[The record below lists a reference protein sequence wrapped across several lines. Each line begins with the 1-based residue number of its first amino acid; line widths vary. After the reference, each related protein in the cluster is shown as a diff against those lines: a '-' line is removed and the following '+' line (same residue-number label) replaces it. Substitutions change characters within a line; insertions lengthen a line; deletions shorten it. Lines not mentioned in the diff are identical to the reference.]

1 MGTNDKRKDFI
12 DDDIFENNIE
22 EKINELYEKTRQIVE
37 INKNTPE
44 TDNEILKNINTYFS
58 EIGIW
63 DNTIDV
69 FVETESCRKLEDEK
83 NNNNGI
89 NPFDKKHLRNI
100 IATQFD
106 GYMDNDKELVANMI
120 FMANRMS
127 KIPEMIMSNIGWDE
141 KKKNNLKNIL
151 MLCKENG
158 YDYSNGDLNKK
169 IFEKVRNNFNITY
182 DEFELYSKLDYCKNM
197 FYKIK
202 HNKINQGI
210 EKGFIEDYTY
220 LDTSKTSESDGY
232 RNLRMDVP
240 GYIHPY
246 VVHVEKDFYRKNTGK
261 NIDEQKIERC
271 DEKIPYIPMINFKMT
286 KEQRDYIKK
295 LKQDRVLFVNMPFFK
310 YLLNSVEKFEYQE
323 LKEER
328 RKQRLEN
335 NNNNNVSDVP
345 PKVKH
350 KMSVEMINANI
361 ELNDRM
367 YEHLL
372 TMCESV
378 TDQEVLKSYKQKIEE
393 QNEGETRYNT
403 GTYARVKKYVDYI
416 NETENK
422 NYTEEQKEKEV
433 ANIYVFMKISEQY
446 VRSCQRDKDNQG
458 NMKRAYDSYI
468 VGFDKFKENV
478 KNGKSL
484 EDIQKDA
491 RIKKT
496 IRKPKEIKPNEVEK
510 EETPK
515 TEKIQTQKKE
525 KTHKTQGPKKEKK
538 AKRPYTRKTTGK
550 KSIREYSNEDISA
563 KNSEMKAI
571 IDEMDEKITYNTERV
586 ALLEEHARLAEEI
599 RAKQKELD
607 NVTKRIWDLEEAFSK
622 NTKEE
627 RNK

>member
-1 MGTNDKRKDFI
+1 MGTNDERKYFI
-12 DDDIFENNIE
+12 DDDIFEDNIE
-22 EKINELYEKTRQIVE
+22 EKINELYERTRQIVE

-69 FVETESCRKLEDEK
+69 FVETESYGKLEDEK
-83 NNNNGI
+83 NKNNGI

-232 RNLRMDVP
+232 RNLRIDVP

-246 VVHVEKDFYRKNTGK
+246 VVHVEKDVYRKDTGK

-295 LKQDRVLFVNMPFFK
+295 LKQDRVYFVGMSFFK
-310 YLLNSVEKFEYQE
+310 YLLNSVEKYEYQE

-328 RKQRLEN
+328 RRQRLEQKINVNETSEKNKN
-335 NNNNNVSDVP
+335 NIIKSE
-345 PKVKH
+345 KK
-350 KMSVEMINANI
+350 K
-361 ELNDRM
+361 ELDNKM

-372 TMCESV
+372 TMCEGV
-378 TDQEVLKSYKQKIEE
+378 TNSERLNEYKQQIEKE
-393 QNEGETRYNT
+393 LKYDASSRNNILAYN
-403 GTYARVKKYVDYI
+403 RVRKYVEYLNEIENRKYTEDQKE
-416 NETENK
+416 NET
-422 NYTEEQKEKEV
+422 
-433 ANIYVFMKISEQY
+433 ANIYVYMKMCDLY
-446 VRSCQRDKDNQG
+446 VRNCMSDKDNQG
-458 NMKRAYDSYI
+458 YMKKAYDSYKL
-468 VGFDKFKENV
+468 GFAKFKESV
-478 KNGKSL
+478 QNGKSVN
-484 EDIQKDA
+484 DIKNDVKD
-491 RIKKT
+491 IKKT
-496 IRKPKEIKPNEVEK
+496 IKKPKVNKRNKGIPETEGKKPQKNETVPVIKEN
-510 EETPK
+510 
-515 TEKIQTQKKE
+515 
-525 KTHKTQGPKKEKK
+525 
-538 AKRPYTRKTTGK
+538 KRPYTRKTTGK
-550 KSIREYSNEDISA
+550 KPIREYTNDELKEQNSRMNEEI
-563 KNSEMKAI
+563 K
-571 IDEMDEKITYNTERV
+571 EMDTEIAYKTERAELLV
-586 ALLEEHARLAEEI
+586 KHQELTKELKAKQDELDRLTKVIWELEE
-599 RAKQKELD
+599 K
-607 NVTKRIWDLEEAFSK
+607 FSENTK